1 MFTRALRAAA
11 ALTFT
16 AAFAVSAAPAPNDR
30 TQSKAKPPATG
41 TSGPPRVLT
50 TASGVYTAAQATRG
64 EQTYMNVCVSCHPIG
79 TYAAPAFRDKWNGA
93 PLSKLFDF
101 VTETMPKN
109 EPGSLET
116 KDYVHVIS
124 YILKINGAPPGKTP
138 LPADSAALKKIRLYL
153 PRR

>member
-1 MFTRALRAAA
+1 MLTRVTGAAA
-11 ALTFT
+11 ALIFT
-16 AAFAVSAAPAPNDR
+16 AAFAVSSAHTPNGNS
-30 TQSKAKPPATG
+30 QGKAKPPAAG

-50 TASGVYTAAQATRG
+50 TASGVYTAAQAAKG
-64 EQTYMNVCVSCHPIG
+64 EQTYMNVCISCHPIG
-79 TYAAPAFRDKWNGA
+79 TYAAPAFRDKWHGA

-101 VTETMPKN
+101 VTEQMPKN

-138 LPADSAALKKIRLYL
+138 LPADSAALRKIRLYL